1 MTHLAALLS
10 IVLYV
15 AATVLFLLQL
25 WRPSRTGCLQRSARV
40 LSASAFLFHTTT
52 VASVLRDSRF
62 FALDNGADYF
72 LWASWLLA
80 LVFLIF
86 RRWFDYPM
94 LGAFIASGVVLF
106 MGSSSYLLHQDAES
120 LVVVDSSGERHDL
133 LVSILHGVPAL
144 VATVSLV
151 LALAVSVVFL
161 IVERRIKRRTS
172 LALEAVGGV
181 SLQLLDRLN
190 KQLVRIGFVA
200 ISLVIVSGGL
210 WAVLERK
217 SVFTAD
223 TSVVSG
229 LLVWLLL
236 AVVLFVRLVLQWSP
250 RKISRL
256 TVIVAGS
263 FLLSVFVVLALVGR
277 TTHVLI
283 GS

>member
-1 MTHLAALLS
+1 
-10 IVLYV
+10 
-15 AATVLFLLQL
+15 
-25 WRPSRTGCLQRSARV
+25 
-40 LSASAFLFHTTT
+40 
-52 VASVLRDSRF
+52 
-62 FALDNGADYF
+62 
-72 LWASWLLA
+72 
-80 LVFLIF
+80 
-86 RRWFDYPM
+86 M

-120 LVVVDSSGERHDL
+120 LVVASVSVGRRDL
-133 LVSILHGVPAL
+133 LVSLLHGVPAL

-161 IVERRIKRRTS
+161 IVEGRIKRRTA
-172 LALEAVGGV
+172 LALEAAGGV

-190 KQLVRIGFVA
+190 TQLVRIGFGA

-210 WAVLERK
+210 WAVIERK

-229 LLVWLLL
+229 LLVWILL
-236 AVVLFVRLVLQWSP
+236 AAVLFVRLVLHWSP

-256 TVIVAGS
+256 TVVVAGS
-263 FLLSVFVVLALVGR
+263 FLLSVFVVLALAGR